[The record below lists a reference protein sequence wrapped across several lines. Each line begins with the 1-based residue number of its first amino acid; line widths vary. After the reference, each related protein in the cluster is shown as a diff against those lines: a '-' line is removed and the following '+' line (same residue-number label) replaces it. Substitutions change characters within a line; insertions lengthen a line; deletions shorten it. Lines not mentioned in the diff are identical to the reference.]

1 MTHFLAVDIET
12 TGLSDDDAIL
22 EVAWSLLDPDLETV
36 IDIRSAVI
44 ANKRINVLE
53 LLDRSPEAYK
63 MHEANGLLLDAIRPH
78 GDRVALSSV
87 IDDIQIAIRN
97 HLALGEKPYLLGNS
111 VEFDRRMLSISSPRF
126 IDMVHY
132 RNFDVRTL
140 QETVASLP
148 LVPEQVA
155 RFDVPD
161 SDVAHRAAGD
171 IEWSIKY
178 ARNFRHVLA
187 ASL

>member
-1 MTHFLAVDIET
+1 MTYFLAVDIET
-12 TGLSDDDAIL
+12 TGLSDDDAVL
-22 EVAWSLLDPDLETV
+22 EVAWSLLGPDLETI

-111 VEFDRRMLSISSPRF
+111 VEFDRRMLSLSSPRF

-148 LVPEQVA
+148 TIETTGI
-155 RFDVPD
+155 FDVPD

-171 IEWSIKY
+171 IEWSIEY
-178 ARNFRHVLA
+178 ARNFRRVLR
-187 ASL
+187 SLL